1 LIFKEE
7 EEMKKHFAVTIA
19 VLLLVLL
26 GLFALDLSSSTGSQ
40 SNTTAEVKIDN
51 FSFTPETINVNAGTT
66 VTWVNQDD
74 VPHTVASDEKIFK
87 SRALDTDEKFAYTFT
102 KPGTY
107 AYFCSLHPK
116 MIAKIVVR

>member
-1 LIFKEE
+1 
-7 EEMKKHFAVTIA
+7 MKKRFAVTIA
-19 VLLLVLL
+19 VLMLVLL
-26 GLFALDLSSSTGSQ
+26 GLFVLDLSSNTGSQ

-51 FSFTPETINVNAGTT
+51 FSFTPETITVNAGTT

-74 VPHTVASDEKIFK
+74 VPHTVASDDKIFK
-87 SRALDTDEKFAYTFT
+87 SRALDTDEKFTYTFT